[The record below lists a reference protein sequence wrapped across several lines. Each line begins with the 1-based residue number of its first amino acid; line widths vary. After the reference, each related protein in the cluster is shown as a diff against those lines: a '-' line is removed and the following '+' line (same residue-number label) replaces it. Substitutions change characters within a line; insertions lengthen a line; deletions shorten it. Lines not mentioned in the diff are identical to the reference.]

1 VQKDRRLDCHPACFC
16 SQMDSVAMMA
26 SAEMGG
32 EARNSTDLTVPA
44 SEVLVVLEGSPGNP
58 QVTQEE
64 MGSWGRLHVSVEVE
78 HASEPDP

>member
-1 VQKDRRLDCHPACFC
+1 
-16 SQMDSVAMMA
+16 MDSVAMMA

>member
-1 VQKDRRLDCHPACFC
+1 
-16 SQMDSVAMMA
+16 MDSVAMMA

-64 MGSWGRLHVSVEVE
+64 MSSWGRLHVSVEVE

>member
-1 VQKDRRLDCHPACFC
+1 
-16 SQMDSVAMMA
+16 MDSVAMMA

-78 HASEPDP
+78 HASEPGP